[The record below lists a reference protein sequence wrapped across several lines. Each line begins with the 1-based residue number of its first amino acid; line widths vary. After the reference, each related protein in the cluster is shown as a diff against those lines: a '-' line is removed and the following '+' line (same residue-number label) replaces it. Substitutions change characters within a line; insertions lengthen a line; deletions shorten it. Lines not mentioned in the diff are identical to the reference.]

1 MIKRIGA
8 WFRGLSPAVQ
18 IVLVLAVAAIIA
30 YSLFLGVS
38 LTDVGKAVLGAP

>member
-8 WFRGLSPAVQ
+8 WYRELSPAVQ
-18 IVLVLAVAAIIA
+18 IVLAVAVAAIIA

-38 LTDVGKAVLGAP
+38 LTDFGRAVLEAP